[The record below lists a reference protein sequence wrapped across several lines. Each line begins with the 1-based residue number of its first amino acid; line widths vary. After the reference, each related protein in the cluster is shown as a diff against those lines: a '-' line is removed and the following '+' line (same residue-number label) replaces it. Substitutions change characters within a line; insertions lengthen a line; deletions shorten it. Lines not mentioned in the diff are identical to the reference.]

1 MMRFTS
7 CFMPPGG
14 AADIVDDGGADL
26 YRVLAQKMPAA
37 MLRPTSASAQLVAIL
52 VVYRRRAHGHG
63 LVAPV
68 TFNTGIS
75 QGSRSSSFVRPASR
89 SERLPKISYSLSY
102 RWRRPPRRRR
112 RNP

>member
-1 MMRFTS
+1 
-7 CFMPPGG
+7 MPEQRKASGFGPEDAGG
-14 AADIVDDGGADL
+14 NVAPDFG
-26 YRVLAQKMPAA
+26 
-37 MLRPTSASAQLVAIL
+37 AQLVAIL

-75 QGSRSSSFVRPASR
+75 QGSRSSIFVRPASR

-102 RWRRPPRRRR
+102 PWRRPPRRRLVS
-112 RNP
+112 NSSHP

>member
-37 MLRPTSASAQLVAIL
+37 MLCPTSA
-52 VVYRRRAHGHG
+52 
-63 LVAPV
+63 
-68 TFNTGIS
+68 
-75 QGSRSSSFVRPASR
+75 RSLWP
-89 SERLPKISYSLSY
+89 SLSY
-102 RWRRPPRRRR
+102 TAGAPTATVLHPGLKREHSAIRQVDAPQTRRSCVMTKIGVRYGYSPGSY
-112 RNP
+112 

>member
-26 YRVLAQKMPAA
+26 YRVGPEDAGGNVAPDFG
-37 MLRPTSASAQLVAIL
+37 AQLVAIL

>member
-37 MLRPTSASAQLVAIL
+37 MLLTCVEGHRSHETVAVGAHNGADPGLI
-52 VVYRRRAHGHG
+52 RRRHQPAP
-63 LVAPV
+63 VAPSG
-68 TFNTGIS
+68 TATHRFEDT
-75 QGSRSSSFVRPASR
+75 VR
-89 SERLPKISYSLSY
+89 LQ
-102 RWRRPPRRRR
+102 
-112 RNP
+112 

>member
-37 MLRPTSASAQLVAIL
+37 MLRPTSA
-52 VVYRRRAHGHG
+52 
-63 LVAPV
+63 
-68 TFNTGIS
+68 
-75 QGSRSSSFVRPASR
+75 RSLWP
-89 SERLPKISYSLSY
+89 SLSY
-102 RWRRPPRRRR
+102 TAGSHLGEAVISLAIPGKAVGHHHHPLRPSVPLPDQDRTGRKLC
-112 RNP
+112 PLL